1 MVKSYNCCLSI
12 LGVFESIIHNYS
24 NNYDYNFVRILKD
37 VYAQRIFFGFLSL
50 RRLVSEDSY
59 WKVAWRQKFS
69 YL

>member
-1 MVKSYNCCLSI
+1 MVKSYNCCSSI
-12 LGVFESIIHNYS
+12 LGVSIIHNYS
-24 NNYDYNFVRILKD
+24 NNYDYNLVGILKD

-59 WKVAWRQKFS
+59 WKVALRQKFS